1 MSIVINRFLAII
13 FAGLLAGCASSPQIP
28 RKVRVPVPVPCIS
41 QPPQR
46 PALLS
51 DQDLLALDDYGL
63 VLGLARDR
71 RLRQAYEAQLEAA
84 IAGCT
89 GL

>member
-1 MSIVINRFLAII
+1 MSRLS
-13 FAGLLAGCASSPQIP
+13 FAGIVAALCFGFSGCASVPQIP
-28 RKVRVPVPVPCIS
+28 REVRVPVPVPCLVD
-41 QPPQR
+41 PPRR
-46 PALLS
+46 PSLLS

>member
-1 MSIVINRFLAII
+1 MLAI
-13 FAGLLAGCASSPQIP
+13 LAGCASSPQIP
-28 RKVRVPVPVPCIS
+28 REVRVPIPVPCIS
-41 QPPQR
+41 QAPVR